1 MGRFFVRL
9 NQTGV
14 RCRLIDEGEAP
25 LRLLDRRVVDLPE
38 LRLRR
43 PKPSTEPLSTGRIH
57 EDGRILAEQFVGRKL
72 LMDFQSD
79 LQAKGPIIHG
89 LRNRRRGINPSLA
102 GMRALRPSAGFL
114 PFRRSESPTA
124 GVLAPAG
131 GPVRRLPPFPS
142 PALGTAGSRDLSR
155 ALR

>member
-25 LRLLDRRVVDLPE
+25 LRLLDRRGVDLPE

-43 PKPSTEPLSTGRIH
+43 PKPSPEPFSAGRID
-57 EDGRILAEQFVGRKL
+57 EDGRILAEQFAGRKL

-79 LQAKGPIIHG
+79 LRAKGPLIHG
-89 LRNRRRGINPSLA
+89 LRNRAPGTNPSRA
-102 GMRALRPSAGFL
+102 GTRA
-114 PFRRSESPTA
+114 
-124 GVLAPAG
+124 
-131 GPVRRLPPFPS
+131 
-142 PALGTAGSRDLSR
+142 
-155 ALR
+155 